1 MPRLRPIPNKAPP
14 IKDERQRA
22 IADLVAEQT
31 AHGASEKEIAALV
44 KLMSDDNQESEATDK
59 IPDHAP
65 PKAAR

>member
-1 MPRLRPIPNKAPP
+1 MRTGGGVTTTDKAD
-14 IKDERQRA
+14 IDRA
-22 IADLVAEQT
+22 VAFAVAELRRRGGT
-31 AHGASEKEIAALV
+31 AEDIAALV